1 MPSPHPGSVSP
12 KAHTTRQP
20 PPTNTLTSTH
30 APTPGGAERL
40 EFFKRVV
47 SVPNAQKTTLAW
59 SFSAFHRSELWVAL
73 ITFLYLDFLD
83 ATGGARAPSGQG
95 PSAGQ
100 HRFEHP
106 RVLAPPPQ
114 HRSTPGT
121 HLASHPRGAPPTP
134 ASQGPC
140 SRWRRCSAS
149 ASPGSWSQRPRA
161 SRARRGLP
169 HGGLTQTPQQG
180 WVECPQQLHACCIA
194 TGVASYIVDD
204 PSTKPNAATPSFT
217 SSTPSAWTVSPS

>member
-121 HLASHPRGAPPTP
+121 HPESPGTLFSMATMLGQRIPGFVEPKTKSFPRQARPPTRRVDADRAAGLDGAPP
-134 ASQGPC
+134 A
-140 SRWRRCSAS
+140 A
-149 ASPGSWSQRPRA
+149 
-161 SRARRGLP
+161 ARVLHRHRGCL
-169 HGGLTQTPQQG
+169 
-180 WVECPQQLHACCIA
+180 LHC
-194 TGVASYIVDD
+194 
-204 PSTKPNAATPSFT
+204 
-217 SSTPSAWTVSPS
+217 